1 MDFIN
6 QYGPTVGLTILVTM
20 AILPVLKALGIGQA
34 AKMTASANETEAK
47 ADTVQAKAEL
57 VRVEG
62 ETQRSMNRMTDQLFD
77 QQRVSNDLYIRQ
89 ADDLKKVEV
98 KLAELLGE
106 YTAYQ
111 KMDAERSK
119 SWQQQTELT
128 EELRQLEKK
137 NTARLEAEVSNLRG
151 DVERALNALNI
162 ANAISEERRKENEE
176 LKIINDGLLEDK
188 GELFT
193 KMQELAGQIELL
205 EKENNELRGLPG
217 RVQELE
223 RQNANL
229 QQQITELRAKYE
241 AHPTAV
247 EQPELAMIEIEGVQ
261 G

>member
-1 MDFIN
+1 
-6 QYGPTVGLTILVTM
+6 
-20 AILPVLKALGIGQA
+20 
-34 AKMTASANETEAK
+34 
-47 ADTVQAKAEL
+47 
-57 VRVEG
+57 
-62 ETQRSMNRMTDQLFD
+62 
-77 QQRVSNDLYIRQ
+77 
-89 ADDLKKVEV
+89 VEV

-229 QQQITELRAKYE
+229 QQQISELRAKYE
-241 AHPTAV
+241 AQPAAT
-247 EQPELAMIEIEGVQ
+247 EQPELAI
-261 G
+261 